1 MIELKEVGKAY
12 RTTERATV
20 AALHDVN
27 LTIADGEMV
36 AVMGPSGSGTSTLMN
51 ILSCL
56 DVPSGGRYLLD
67 GTDVGRMSKRRRTKF
82 RGTKIGFVFQSF
94 SLISDVNVLRN
105 VELPMLYTRRRVRRA
120 RALVALERVGLF
132 GHHDDMPVELFE
144 AQRQKVLI
152 ARALINDPPV
162 LLDDEPTGD
171 LDADSS
177 REIMELFAQLN
188 ENGRTIVY
196 STHSE
201 ETAGY
206 AHRVIRLHEGR
217 IVSDKSGKHPL
228 RKPPHLRPV

>member
-1 MIELKEVGKAY
+1 MIELRDVSKAY

-20 AALHDVN
+20 AALHGVD
-27 LTIADGEMV
+27 LTISGGEMV

-56 DVPSGGRYLLD
+56 DVPSDGRYLLD
-67 GTDVGRMSKRRRTKF
+67 GTDVGRLSKRRRTKF
-82 RGTKIGFVFQSF
+82 RGSRIGFVFQSF
-94 SLISDVNVLRN
+94 GLIPDVDVLRN
-105 VELPMLYTRRRVRRA
+105 VELPMLYTRKRVRRA
-120 RALVALERVGLF
+120 RALRALERVGLF
-132 GHHDDMPVELFE
+132 GHHNDMPVELFE

-171 LDADSS
+171 LDADSG

-188 ENGRTIVY
+188 ESGRTIVY

-206 AHRVIRLHEGR
+206 AHRVIQLRDGR
-217 IVSDKSGKHPL
+217 IVSDESGRHPL
-228 RKPPHLRPV
+228 QKPPHLRAV